1 MAKAATETIGTLT
14 HQEKMLAG
22 ATARG
27 ISQTVL
33 HPIDVVR
40 TRLQA
45 KGISKHWGAE
55 TFIKGV
61 IPQIALA
68 VPAGALQFVGFE
80 WCKEK
85 LEQALP
91 QPHFADVRAL
101 LAGAGGAFVA
111 SIIRVPQEVL
121 KQRIQA
127 DIYPNIAVALPS
139 LLKTDGPAGLF
150 KGYTATISRD
160 IPWNALSFLFHAQGK
175 RIFKSVMGR
184 NCDDKE
190 NLYLAS
196 VGGMLAAIIM
206 TPVDVVKTRL
216 MTSTTGEYTSI
227 LQTVGKIVSEE
238 GAGTLMK
245 GVVPRVMYLAPLA
258 GLTLSIYD
266 KISADILRK
275 KAKEAALHSAAAA
288 AAAK

>member
-1 MAKAATETIGTLT
+1 
-14 HQEKMLAG
+14 MLAG

-33 HPIDVVR
+33 HPIDVIR

-45 KGISKHWGAE
+45 KGVKKDWSAN
-55 TFIKGV
+55 TFLKGV
-61 IPQIALA
+61 VPQIALA

-80 WCKEK
+80 FCKEK
-85 LEQALP
+85 LQGLLP
-91 QPHFADVRAL
+91 DPAFADLRAL
-101 LAGAGGAFVA
+101 LSGAGGAFFA
-111 SIIRVPQEVL
+111 SVIRVPQEVL

-127 DIYPNIAVALPS
+127 DIYPNILVALPS
-139 LLKTDGPAGLF
+139 VLRTDGFMGLY

-175 RIFKSVMGR
+175 RIFKTIANR
-184 NCDDKE
+184 ECTDQE

-196 VGGMLAAIIM
+196 GGGMLAAIIM

-216 MTSTTGEYTSI
+216 MTSTTGEYTGI
-227 LQTVGKIVSEE
+227 AQTVAKIIRDE

-275 KAKEAALHSAAAA
+275 KAL
-288 AAAK
+288 AAKA